1 MEFWG
6 AAKLLFK
13 DHVGLPLVWH
23 AADFMALRDFTA
35 DCLKLRSWGRKPE
48 LHQEERSHFLPENGA
63 TSIPAWVDLMK
74 VTRLWQEPSSPESL
88 ITASFS
94 MLMSAC
100 LPKGLYKWPQTSA
113 TAGCFLLH
121 NRDAIRGWNEQT
133 EPGEAISFTARKK
146 KISIGCNKVRLKS
159 NEWTIA
165 KALYPVR
172 QTLPLQRC
180 CILWSE

>member
-1 MEFWG
+1 MNQFDFFPQRSAAAGMEFWG

-13 DHVGLPLVWH
+13 DHVGLPLVWFGMQLISWPF
-23 AADFMALRDFTA
+23 AILQ
-35 DCLKLRSWGRKPE
+35 LIVWSWGKKPE

-74 VTRLWQEPSSPESL
+74 VTRLWQKPSSPESL

-146 KISIGCNKVRLKS
+146 KYL
-159 NEWTIA
+159 
-165 KALYPVR
+165 
-172 QTLPLQRC
+172 
-180 CILWSE
+180 